1 MSCPPS
7 REVRGLC
14 LEDVVGE
21 EVSAVVRP
29 TRKGRYVRKC
39 LGRCRSRVTPS
50 SLLVPEV
57 LSSPV
62 PSSSA
67 VVVAQ
72 GQDVAKAVLTRA
84 ALASLR
90 EDRIG
95 ISYRNRRSS
104 PTLFPPDFGRSDRSK
119 CGSTPALFA
128 AHSRGMAD
136 VSLAGME
143 CSTEEL
149 R

>member
-1 MSCPPS
+1 M
-7 REVRGLC
+7 C

-29 TRKGRYVRKC
+29 TRKRRYVRKC

-62 PSSSA
+62 PSSA
-67 VVVAQ
+67 AQ
-72 GQDVAKAVLTRA
+72 FCSGGGSGSGQDVAKAVLTRA
-84 ALASLR
+84 ALASLH

-95 ISYRNRRSS
+95 
-104 PTLFPPDFGRSDRSK
+104 
-119 CGSTPALFA
+119 
-128 AHSRGMAD
+128 
-136 VSLAGME
+136 
-143 CSTEEL
+143 TEEGAAVQL
-149 R
+149 CFYQTLGAVIVVRAVGLLSYSSAVRCTLEANG